1 MIQAMRSHHRGFAR
15 NLLALWF
22 VLLFACA
29 FSHVQ
34 AAASSAMAAAS
45 LSLLSHSPAHSDQ
58 GDSQHDQGAADTH
71 CSLQNAPFNQQLL
84 VVLAFTALF
93 GLASSAGLLS
103 DLNRQCSNLLPVPRL
118 SPGLPTPVRKQLHR
132 YNE

>member
-1 MIQAMRSHHRGFAR
+1 MIQVMRSHHRGFAR
-15 NLLALWF
+15 NLLALWL

-29 FSHVQ
+29 FSHMQ

-45 LSLLSHSPAHSDQ
+45 LSLLSPAHSDQ
-58 GDSQHDQGAADTH
+58 GDSQHDQGAADTG

-84 VVLAFTALF
+84 VILAFTALF

-118 SPGLPTPVRKQLHR
+118 SPGLPTPVRKHLHR